1 MAKRRYISPD
11 GEDITEQ
18 FLAIINSIIEEEG
31 TDCETQIDPMRPGYG
46 ALDAV
51 GNLYKTADVRSFE
64 RAIDFSNMVDK
75 RIIYVGEIEGDTGA
89 SIEAMIRF
97 WNNYDEQNG
106 TPVEDRQPIKLYIDS
121 PGGCLTSAFTA
132 IDAIRLSKTPIWTVN
147 VGCAYSAG
155 FYILLVGHKRFAYP
169 LSSCLYHEGSANM
182 GGDAN
187 KFQNFADFY
196 KVQRKMLKE
205 LVLKHT
211 NIPEKEYDS
220 HIKDDWWL
228 TAQESL
234 DLGVVDEITREFI

>member
-18 FLAIINSIIEEEG
+18 FLAVINSIIEEEG
-31 TDCETQIDPMRPGYG
+31 TDEELQIDPMRPGFG
-46 ALDAV
+46 ANDAIK
-51 GNLYKTADVRSFE
+51 NLYKTADVRSIDK
-64 RAIDFSNMVDK
+64 AIDFSNIVDK
-75 RIIYVGEIEGDTGA
+75 RIVYVGGIEDDTGA

-97 WNNYDEQNG
+97 WNDYDDQNNIAI
-106 TPVEDRQPIKLYIDS
+106 EDRQPIKVYIDS

-132 IDAIRLSKTPIWTVN
+132 IDAIIMSKTPVWTIN
-147 VGCAYSAG
+147 IGTAYSGG

-205 LVLKHT
+205 LVLEHT
-211 NIPEKEYDS
+211 RIPEKEYDS

-228 TAQESL
+228 TSKEALE
-234 DLGVVDEITREFI
+234 LGVIDEITKDFI